1 MSRPV
6 LELRNLVKHYRVGEG
21 EPIRA
26 VDGVSMSVAA
36 GEFVALYGP
45 SGSGKTTLLELIAGL
60 CTPDSGSVLIDGR
73 DVQAMS
79 HRESD
84 EYRLRQLG
92 IIGQPHNLI
101 PGARAIENASLKLWL
116 TNKRHAQ
123 RAIEPLLDR
132 LGLGE
137 RMLHRT
143 EQLSLG
149 ERQRVLIA
157 MALATDP
164 KLVLADEPTG
174 TLDTQRTR
182 EVLALLRELC
192 QERDMAIVLA
202 THDPQGAAFAD
213 QVHELRD
220 GRMGEYRPEHVLVP
234 TASLPELP

>member
-1 MSRPV
+1 M
-6 LELRNLVKHYRVGEG
+6 LELRELVKHYQVGDG

-26 VDGVSMSVAA
+26 VDGVSLTVAP
-36 GEFVALYGP
+36 GEFLALYGP

-60 CTPDSGSVLIDGR
+60 QLPDSGTVVLDGCDIFALSR
-73 DVQAMS
+73 HDI
-79 HRESD
+79 D

-116 TNKRHAQ
+116 SNKREA
-123 RAIEPLLDR
+123 RKTIEPLLER
-132 LGLGE
+132 LGLGA
-137 RMLHRT
+137 RLLHRT
-143 EQLSLG
+143 EQLSMG

-182 EVLALLRELC
+182 EVLGLLRELC
-192 QERDMAIVLA
+192 RERAAAVVLA
-202 THDPQGAAFAD
+202 THDPLAAAFAD

-220 GRMGEYRPEHVLVP
+220 GRLCEYRPDHGLEPAGSVQP
-234 TASLPELP
+234 GS

>member
-1 MSRPV
+1 VSRSV
-6 LELRNLVKHYRVGEG
+6 LELRDLVKHYRVGDG
-21 EPIRA
+21 EPILA

-60 CTPDSGSVLIDGR
+60 SLPDSGSVLVDGHE
-73 DVQAMS
+73 VSSMS
-79 HRESD
+79 RREGD
-84 EYRLRQLG
+84 EYRLRRLG

-101 PGARAIENASLKLWL
+101 PGARALENASVKLWL
-116 TNKRHAQ
+116 SNKREA
-123 RAIEPLLDR
+123 RVTIESLLER

-143 EQLSLG
+143 EQLSMG

-157 MALATDP
+157 RALATDP

-182 EVLALLRELC
+182 EVLGLLRELC
-192 QERDMAIVLA
+192 QERGAAIVLA
-202 THDPQGAAFAD
+202 THDPQAAAFAD

-220 GRMGEYRPEHVLVP
+220 GHLAEYRPEHVLVP
-234 TASLPELP
+234 ASSLRELE